1 MLQNIALEIS
11 STHKNFFFFCLFP
24 YSPFLFKKKCRK
36 GKMQTNAKH
45 KEHEK
50 HTNTKEKQN
59 TMHAKTNKTTKI
71 QESKRCMI

>member
-1 MLQNIALEIS
+1 
-11 STHKNFFFFCLFP
+11 
-24 YSPFLFKKKCRK
+24 
-36 GKMQTNAKH
+36 MQTNAKH

-71 QESKRCMI
+71 QESKRCMIQDANENA